1 MTALTRVETYRHQA
15 QIRTSAKLAHDGDAK
30 QSGEY
35 RIPIRSAMSTRGSFD
50 IEELN
55 FAQNGSLAKNE
66 GD

>member
-15 QIRTSAKLAHDGDAK
+15 QIRTSPKLAHDGDAK

-35 RIPIRSAMSTRGSFD
+35 RIPIRSAMTRGFFD
-50 IEELN
+50 IEEGT
-55 FAQNGSLAKNE
+55 FAQKRFRQQKNE